1 MKTATATHLLTQNG
15 HRESLKSSHHKSIG
29 LLPEYY
35 RCVVIRLPRSG
46 KTITTRLV
54 ITLPRSGNLLVTTQT
69 RFDDSLSGHSLLCV
83 LDKTPTY
90 QRLDRTQT
98 IARELRTHSQVCHEL
113 SITLC
118 KNIFLMTDLSLTREA
133 SIGHHQKRKP
143 ASQLASLK

>member
-1 MKTATATHLLTQNG
+1 MKTATATHLLTQIG

-29 LLPEYY
+29 QLPGYY
-35 RCVVIRLPRSG
+35 RYVVI
-46 KTITTRLV
+46 I
-54 ITLPRSGNLLVTTQT
+54 LPRSGNLLVTTQT

-83 LDKTPTY
+83 LDKTSTY
-90 QRLDRTQT
+90 QRRDRTLT

-118 KNIFLMTDLSLTREA
+118 KSIFLMTDLSLTREA